1 MSKRKILKGLKG
13 MKVFPILTNTET
25 EYKTGPGISVPGS
38 QQLSLEPNVSEWQI
52 DADDEIYEA
61 GADWNGMSLS
71 FQLAE
76 LPLELKSHFEGGTW
90 NEQTKTYDYKSNSQA
105 PEIGMSFAAAT
116 SDGEYRMVKLFRLK
130 CTKVS
135 GEYKSKSASGDNFTP
150 ITIEGKVMSRTIDSL
165 AKREKDSVD
174 ADLTWLDSL
183 SETTPPSG
191 E

>member
-1 MSKRKILKGLKG
+1 MSKKILKGLKR
-13 MKVFPILTNTET
+13 MKVFPVLTNSET

-52 DADDEIYEA
+52 YADDELYEA
-61 GADWNGMSLS
+61 GADWNGMNLS

-76 LPLELKSHFEGGTW
+76 LPLELKTHFEGGTW
-90 NEQTKTYDYKSNSQA
+90 NEQDKTYDYGSDSQA

-135 GEYKSKSASGDNFTP
+135 GEYKSKGAGGDSSTP
-150 ITIEGKVMSRTIDSL
+150 ITIEGKVMARTIDAK
-165 AKREKDSVD
+165 AKREKDSVGG
-174 ADLTWLDSL
+174 DLTWLDTL
-183 SETTPPSG
+183 QDTPSGPSG